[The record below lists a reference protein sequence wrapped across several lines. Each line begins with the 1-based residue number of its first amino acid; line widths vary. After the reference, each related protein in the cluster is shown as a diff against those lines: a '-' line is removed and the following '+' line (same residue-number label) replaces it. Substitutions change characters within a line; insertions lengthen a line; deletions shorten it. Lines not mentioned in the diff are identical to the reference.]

1 MDIIITFFILLIILN
16 IAKTLF
22 VKSDAN
28 TTDNEPNDIS
38 KNKYIYIDIKNGF
51 TDSIKYFKQKY
62 PSFDTYKME
71 QDIKAEYSKMCI
83 GLQLNKPELLQNV
96 CTKHFIESKAY
107 SDVPYNEL
115 DVTASSNSCKILWI
129 GYNKEYDN
137 LQVKISSKRKVINF
151 NNKKEKELP
160 VAPEIIN
167 QQLTLI
173 FKYIGK
179 NSTSDDRSTI
189 GVHCKKCGAPY
200 KNISNHR
207 CAYCGAEIE
216 IETDINYNWLIDD
229 IYLSNR

>member
-1 MDIIITFFILLIILN
+1 MDIVITLLILFIIFK
-16 IAKTLF
+16 IATRPYSN
-22 VKSDAN
+22 SDAN
-28 TTDNEPNDIS
+28 TNEKVS
-38 KNKYIYIDIKNGF
+38 KNIPKNNHEYFDIKNDF
-51 TDSIKYFKQKY
+51 AKDVKYFKQKY
-62 PSFDTYKME
+62 PSFEPYKMN

-115 DVTASSNSCKILWI
+115 DVTSSSNSCKILWI
-129 GYNKEYDN
+129 GYNREYDN
-137 LQVKISSKRKVINF
+137 LKVKITSKYKVLNM
-151 NNKKEKELP
+151 NNKKVKELNI
-160 VAPEIIN
+160 APEIIN

-173 FKYIGK
+173 FKYAD
-179 NSTSDDRSTI
+179 NNTSGDRSVI

-216 IETDINYNWLIDD
+216 IETDINYTWLIDD
-229 IYLSNR
+229 IYLGNR